1 MKITEREVKEI
12 LIKNFGQ
19 PLDTKTTQLKF
30 NCPSCK
36 EENFNC
42 VDNKYNLEIKI
53 VPDSNR
59 DKKKIK
65 THCWKCDEVSL
76 FRLFKKYGNIKD
88 FKLLLDYE
96 PNLVKKK
103 EKDLFV
109 KLPKEY
115 IKITSKN
122 FNNSEV
128 KPYYVYLIKRG
139 LNIKTIEKYNIGY
152 CGSGY
157 YSNRVVF
164 PSYDCNKKLN
174 YFTTRT
180 ILDNV
185 KPKGLNPLLSK
196 EEIIFNE
203 GLINFNSTVYLVEGI
218 FEYFSL
224 PINTVNLLGKAMYFL
239 LLSKLIKY
247 KPNVVICLNRDAL
260 YAKNKRFS
268 APQSSIQIAE
278 NLLDNNIT
286 NVKILLMPTDND
298 LNDTFIKGGKSSIK
312 DLLENNLFTLEEV
325 KNKIKNNDY

>member
-1 MKITEREVKEI
+1 MTITEREVKEI

-19 PLDTKTTQLKF
+19 PLDTNTTQLKF

-76 FRLFKKYGNIKD
+76 FKLFKKYGSIKD
-88 FKLLLDYE
+88 FKQLLNYE
-96 PNLVKKK
+96 PNLVSKKQR
-103 EKDLFV
+103 DLFI

-115 IKITSKN
+115 VKITSLN
-122 FNNSEV
+122 FNNIET
-128 KPYYVYLIKRG
+128 KPYYDYLINRG
-139 LNIKTIEKYNIGY
+139 LDIRLIEKYKIGY
-152 CGSGY
+152 CSSGY
-157 YSNRVVF
+157 YSDRIII
-164 PSYDCNKKLN
+164 PSYDSYKKLN

-218 FEYFSL
+218 FEYFAL
-224 PINTVNLLGKAMYFL
+224 PINTVVLLGKKLYFL
-239 LLSKLIKY
+239 LLAKLIEY

-260 YAKNKRFS
+260 YNKNKRFTS
-268 APQSSIQIAE
+268 PQSSIQIAE
-278 NLLDNNIT
+278 TLLDNNIS
-286 NVKILLMPTDND
+286 NVKILLMPTDDD
-298 LNDTFIKGGKSSIK
+298 LNDTFIKKGKIGIQN
-312 DLLENNLFTLEEV
+312 LLENNLFSLDEI